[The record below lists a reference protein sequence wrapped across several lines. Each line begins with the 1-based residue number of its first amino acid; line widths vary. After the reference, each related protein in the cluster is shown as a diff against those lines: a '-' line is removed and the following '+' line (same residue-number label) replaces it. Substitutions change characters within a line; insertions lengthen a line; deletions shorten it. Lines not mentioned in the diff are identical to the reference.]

1 MGTLNKL
8 IRQILVNEERW
19 HLCNLFFDPAHSC
32 RKMQGLLNVGTVEK
46 WIRLQEVLYGISFR
60 DGADDDIHGKAS
72 ALHHGLPREH
82 VRVAFNPIEGAHK
95 HIAEAM

>member
-8 IRQILVNEERW
+8 MRQILVNEERW

-46 WIRLQEVLYGISFR
+46 WIRFQQILYGISLR
-60 DGADDDIHGKAS
+60 DGIDDHVHGQS
-72 ALHHGLPREH
+72 RALHHGLSREH
-82 VRVAFNPIEGAHK
+82 VGIAFNSVEGRL
-95 HIAEAM
+95 